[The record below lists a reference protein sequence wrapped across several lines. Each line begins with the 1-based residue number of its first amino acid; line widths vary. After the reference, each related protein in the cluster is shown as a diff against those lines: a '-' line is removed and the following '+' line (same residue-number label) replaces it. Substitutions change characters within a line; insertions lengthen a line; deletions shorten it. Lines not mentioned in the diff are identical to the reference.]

1 MIAICS
7 HFCSSEGVKDS
18 REVDNEKKKCSVY
31 DVSFVLNCRR
41 GQIANFAKKTPQ
53 VHLILIRE

>member
-18 REVDNEKKKCSVY
+18 REVDNEKKN
-31 DVSFVLNCRR
+31 VLFTMYLLCLIAE
-41 GQIANFAKKTPQ
+41 GVTLQILRKKP
-53 VHLILIRE
+53 LKFI